1 MAVAPATA
9 TPIPNPTIPCSQ
21 RGVLKT
27 LSLPG
32 ETEEKWKH
40 NEEAG
45 VQGVRGTQ
53 VLLKRLIVV
62 STSICRVVK

>member
-32 ETEEKWKH
+32 DSRREGEKTDKEDEVEDKDTCWLLSEGVNWK
-40 NEEAG
+40 NE
-45 VQGVRGTQ
+45 
-53 VLLKRLIVV
+53 K
-62 STSICRVVK
+62 